1 MVTTSE
7 TEKGRIQLPTP
18 EPNDEENIATRA
30 VAFPEDNAIN
40 EDKRTG
46 GLRPKGPEMK
56 RELTQEDRELA
67 AAGYEHLEGQKA
79 KKSQTKAEIDNVDIQ
94 EHHLSFEELRQAHKT
109 FFDTKDPAQ
118 SPGLTSEDAKARL
131 ARDGQNILT
140 PPKKKSALRKVS
152 PVKLGLLVSN
162 QEKNTHSISTA

>member
-7 TEKGRIQLPTP
+7 TEKGTQPILA
-18 EPNDEENIATRA
+18 EPNDENIATRA
-30 VAFPEDNAIN
+30 VAFPDDNAVN
-40 EDKRTG
+40 EDKRVG

-67 AAGYEHLEGQKA
+67 AAGYEHLEEQKA
-79 KKSQTKAEIDNVDIQ
+79 KKGQTKADIDNVDIQ
-94 EHHLSFEELRQAHKT
+94 EHRLSFEELRQAHNT
-109 FFDTKDPAQ
+109 SFDTKDPAQ

-131 ARDGQNILT
+131 ARDGQNVLT

-152 PVKLGLLVSN
+152 LRLVKLILPVFN
-162 QEKNTHSISTA
+162 QEKLHSISTA

>member
-7 TEKGRIQLPTP
+7 TEKGIQPT
-18 EPNDEENIATRA
+18 EPNDEENITTRA
-30 VAFPEDNAIN
+30 VAFPVDDAIN
-40 EDKRTG
+40 EDKRIG

-56 RELTQEDRELA
+56 RELTHEDRELA
-67 AAGYEHLEGQKA
+67 AAGYEHLEEQKA
-79 KKSQTKAEIDNVDIQ
+79 KKGQTKAEIDNVDIK
-94 EHHLSFEELRQAHKT
+94 EHCLSFEELRQAHNT

-118 SPGLTSEDAKARL
+118 SPGLTSDDAKARL

-152 PVKLGLLVSN
+152 PVRLGLPVSN
-162 QEKNTHSISTA
+162 PEKK